1 MSDGVRALV
10 EIVGI
15 ELAYARAEIAMTT
28 RIGDAKSRISNHLDA
43 AMETLE
49 RLQLS
54 VEERTI
60 FNWSR
65 RLSRKQV
72 ARIRSAKP
80 RAKSRDQR
88 PQAAAGMLNFID
100 MAAKFDPNGE
110 GLACYG
116 AAE

>member
-1 MSDGVRALV
+1 
-10 EIVGI
+10 
-15 ELAYARAEIAMTT
+15 MTT
-28 RIGDAKSRISNHLDA
+28 QIGDAKSRISNHLDA

-54 VEERTI
+54 VDERAS
-60 FNWSR
+60 FNRSR

-80 RAKSRDQR
+80 RAKSRDR
-88 PQAAAGMLNFID
+88 LRQAEAGMLNFID
-100 MAAKFDPNGE
+100 RTAKFDPNGE
-110 GLACYG
+110 GLTCYG